1 MRIFK
6 ALYLVPLQIE
16 LSRAIITD
24 LRRSRRFI
32 DALTTEE
39 DRLLQLLDTVILEHL
54 TLPDMLG
61 VEQLERLARVDNL
74 VVYGDKVGY
83 RLSAVA
89 LINAIELFV
98 MRICDF
104 SGILAYLYFRN
115 DCTVV
120 ALDSRELVNAAEN
133 GRVLRCDKALADT
146 ERVDARPLLNGIT
159 DNVLI
164 ERV

>member
-1 MRIFK
+1 MQPPAAALLCLIFAGEQRLLYIPELLRKVNIVIMRIFK

-24 LRRSRRFI
+24 LRRRRRFI

-74 VVYGDKVGY
+74 VAYGDKVGY

-89 LINAIELFV
+89 LINAIEL
-98 MRICDF
+98 
-104 SGILAYLYFRN
+104 L
-115 DCTVV
+115 
-120 ALDSRELVNAAEN
+120 
-133 GRVLRCDKALADT
+133 
-146 ERVDARPLLNGIT
+146 
-159 DNVLI
+159 
-164 ERV
+164 